1 MACSAGVAALVLLLA
16 MPKPSPKLDPVFE
29 KTVARMLATPPAP
42 KSVVK
47 KSSKKAA
54 KGRRA
59 DPKRSA
65 AR

>member
-1 MACSAGVAALVLLLA
+1 MT
-16 MPKPSPKLDPVFE
+16 KPPKLDPAFE
-29 KTVARMLATPPAP
+29 TTVRRMLATPPAP

-54 KGRRA
+54 EGRRTK
-59 DPKRSA
+59 PKRSA